1 MKLFTRG
8 AAGLAATVATAVV
21 VSMVPSADAAPAP
34 SRSTTSA
41 HQAATTTAPRAASSG
56 VRAGSLTSKVRGT
69 FNHGNGR
76 VNGTFS
82 PDRFIVKNGAAYAV
96 GTLHA
101 TLHRAD
107 GTVRGHA
114 TKFVSIPIKKGSTQ
128 RSAEAAKSA
137 KANCQV
143 LDLVLGPLDLNLLGL
158 KVHLKK
164 VVLHIVAASGAGALL
179 GNLICAV
186 AGLLDGTGL
195 LNLLKL
201 INKLN
206 QILKVLRA

>member
-1 MKLFTRG
+1 MKLYTRG

-21 VSMVPSADAAPAP
+21 VSMVPSADATPAP
-34 SRSTTSA
+34 STNAASTHMATATSA
-41 HQAATTTAPRAASSG
+41 PRSASSG
-56 VRAGSLTSKVRGT
+56 VKAGTLTSKVRGT
-69 FNHGNGR
+69 FNHGNGT

-82 PDRFIVKNGAAYAV
+82 PDRFIVKNGATYAV

-107 GTVRGHA
+107 GSVRGHDK
-114 TKFVSIPIKKGSTQ
+114 KFVSIPIKKGTAQ
-128 RSAEAAKSA
+128 RAAR
-137 KANCQV
+137 ANCQV

-158 KVHLKK
+158 KVHLDK
-164 VVLHIVAASGAGALL
+164 VVLNIVAASGAGALL

-201 INKLN
+201 VNKLN
-206 QILKVLRA
+206 RILNVLQA

>member
-41 HQAATTTAPRAASSG
+41 HQAATTTAPQSASSG

-69 FNHGNGR
+69 FNHGNGT

-96 GTLHA
+96 GKLHA

-107 GTVRGHA
+107 GSVRGHT

-128 RSAEAAKSA
+128 SARSA

-158 KVHLKK
+158 KVHLDK
-164 VVLHIVAASGAGALL
+164 VVLNIVAASGAGALL

-206 QILKVLRA
+206 QILNVLRA

>member
-137 KANCQV
+137 KADC
-143 LDLVLGPLDLNLLGL
+143 LVLGPLDLNLLGL

-206 QILKVLRA
+206 QILNVLRA